1 MKKTLR
7 QWRREH
13 DYSQAYMA
21 KQIGVTIKTYQSYE
35 RCPAEVKLI
44 TLFHICE
51 VLKIKI
57 GDIILFTSDKHPYVD
72 IPIKNNGETETEET
86 ETE

>member
-1 MKKTLR
+1 MQKTLR

-72 IPIKNNGETETEET
+72 IPIRNNGETEET

>member
-1 MKKTLR
+1 MQKTLR
-7 QWRREH
+7 QWRRER

-21 KQIGVTIKTYQSYE
+21 KLIGVTIKTYQSYE

-44 TLFHICE
+44 TLFHICD

-57 GDIILFTSDKHPYVD
+57 GDIILFTSDKHPFVD
-72 IPIKNNGETETEET
+72 IPIKNNGEADSE
-86 ETE
+86 